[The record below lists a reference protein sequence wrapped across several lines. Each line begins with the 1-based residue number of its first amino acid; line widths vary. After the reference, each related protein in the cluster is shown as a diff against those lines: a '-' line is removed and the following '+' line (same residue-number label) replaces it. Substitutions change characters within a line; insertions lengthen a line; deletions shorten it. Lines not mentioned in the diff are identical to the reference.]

1 MKHLLIFISIF
12 LLICIKTHANQ
23 ENSAIIFKAM
33 NDEMQRSIA
42 RLEMEK
48 LGKPYFIALTTRER
62 TKLNISASFGS
73 IKQSSI
79 SSSRGLKADLRLGS
93 ADFDNT
99 HFLGGTFLPING
111 RLTLGDNYDA
121 LRNNMWLI
129 CDAAYKRALDTIS
142 KKKAYKE
149 RKLIKEEI
157 PDLSPATVQTN
168 ISEINEI
175 DINIIKW
182 EKIVRDLSAV
192 FRNFPAIQKSAVSLS
207 GSHSYYYF
215 VDSEGRKILK
225 PVHNFSLVMSASSQA
240 EDGIKLGD
248 KRRIIRN
255 SSTEFPSYAELE
267 KQATAFAENMSDLV
281 KAEAWEGIYLGPVLL
296 EGQAA
301 AEFFNQLLAR
311 NISSPRAF
319 WSEYDSSKQA
329 YQPGAITERLGLR
342 VLSPIFN
349 VIDDPSVKTFQNI
362 PLIGQF
368 DIDDEGISA
377 EKVDLI
383 DKGILKNLLMS
394 RSPTKKRTK
403 SNGHGRSD
411 WRRNCDGRIGNLF
424 INPTQTATPE
434 QMQKEFLAKAKEYG
448 QDYGIIIRRISRH
461 AGSEKLG
468 KPILAYKVDLKTGD
482 EKLVR
487 HVRFNDVTLRSLR
500 DIIMAGDQQHVYN
513 IFQSGPATW
522 SYGKIPVSII
532 YPSVLVSEMELERS
546 EKKPDSLPYIPHP
559 SFEKRKLCKTGLMKN

>member
-1 MKHLLIFISIF
+1 MKYQLIFISIF
-12 LLICIKTHANQ
+12 IFVCIKAHANQ
-23 ENSAIIFKAM
+23 EDSAVIFKAM

-62 TKLNISASFGS
+62 TKINISASFGS
-73 IKQSSI
+73 IKRSSI
-79 SSSRGLKADLRLGS
+79 SSSRELKADLRLGS
-93 ADFDNT
+93 AEFDNT
-99 HFLGGTFLPING
+99 HFLGGTFYPING
-111 RLTLGDNYDA
+111 QLTLGDNYDA
-121 LRNNMWLI
+121 LRNNIWLI

-168 ISEINEI
+168 ISEINEL
-175 DINIIKW
+175 DINITNW
-182 EKIVRDLSAV
+182 EKIIRNLSTV
-192 FRNFPAIQKSAVSLS
+192 FRKFPAIQKSSVELS

-215 VDSEGRKILK
+215 LDSEGRKILK
-225 PVHNFSLVMSASSQA
+225 PVHKFSLIMSASSQA
-240 EDGIKLGD
+240 ADGIKLGD

-255 SSTEFPSYAELE
+255 LLTEFPSYAELE
-267 KQATAFAENMSDLV
+267 AQATTFAEDMSNLME
-281 KAEAWEGIYLGPVLL
+281 AEAWEGIYLGPVLL

-319 WSEYDSSKQA
+319 WSEYDSSHQA

-349 VIDDPSVKTFQNI
+349 VIDDPSVKTFQKI

-368 DIDDEGISA
+368 DVDDEGISA
-377 EKVDLI
+377 EKVELI

-394 RSPTKKRTK
+394 RSPTKKRVK
-403 SNGHGRSD
+403 SNGHGRTD
-411 WRRNCDGRIGNLF
+411 WSRNCDGRIGNLF

-434 QMQKEFLAKAKEYG
+434 QMRKKFLTKAKEYG
-448 QDYGIIIRRISRH
+448 QDYGIIIRRISQY
-461 AGSEKLG
+461 GGNEKLG

-487 HVRFNDVTLRSLR
+487 HIRFNDVTLRSLR
-500 DIIMAGDQQHVYN
+500 DIIMAGDQQQVYN
-513 IFQSGPATW
+513 VFQSGPATW
-522 SYGKIPVSII
+522 SYGQIPVSII
-532 YPSVLVSEMELERS
+532 YPSILVSEMELERS
-546 EKKPDSLPYIPHP
+546 EKKPDSLPYMSHP
-559 SFEKRKLCKTGLMKN
+559 SFEKVIKKEENKP